1 MKVRRPS
8 KRGPSPFF
16 LFFVFVVLIL
26 SILPYYRTVYAME
39 LFSLGNGLQY
49 VFQQRKDTGVVAL
62 QIWVKAGSKYED
74 QKIAGITHF
83 IEHLIFKG
91 TEKVKANEMASRIE
105 SLGGVVNAYTSYD
118 NTVYH
123 IIVPSRAFEE
133 GFELLVDAVRNPA
146 FPEEE
151 IEKERK
157 VVLEEIKMG
166 EDDPQR
172 KLFKE
177 LFSTSYREHPYGRP
191 IIGYEDTVKSINRDE
206 ILNYFKKYYVPDNMA
221 IVIAGDFDPKT
232 ADVLIK
238 KHFYEKNIQSKT
250 TGIDNI
256 NKNSF
261 ETDEDGKDSKKK
273 SDVNENIIERN
284 VKESYLAIAYRI
296 PSIVDKDTPALE
308 VLGTILG
315 EGESSR
321 LQERLKY
328 KKGIVTNSATYLFTP
343 KEEGLF
349 VIFST
354 LKEKDYKTTVKAID
368 EELIRIMT
376 EGVTEWEMTK
386 AKNMIKASFVYA
398 AETVQGI
405 ARQLGN
411 YQTLTGD
418 PLFVEKFLSDVDQV
432 SVDDIKN
439 MLQKYMIGQNK
450 TIVALLPKR
459 VSNPHKFQLE
469 NGLTMLVNKNQAS
482 PSFAFMIGFV
492 GGLKEEPQG
501 KNGIFNALS
510 KMLLRGT
517 KDKSAN
523 AIAKEIDMLAG
534 NMDAFNG
541 KNIFGLSGKFLS
553 KDIKKVLGLLKEVL
567 TSTVFR
573 EEELKTVK
581 GEILSEIRQRD
592 DDPIRNTFIRFNE
605 TLYKGH
611 PYSRDPVGNE
621 ADIENLKLN
630 DIEEYYKNY
639 VSPSNAVLA
648 ISGDVDEKEL
658 KAMFENLFFQWKGR
672 SNPLKKLPPV
682 ATPEKHVV
690 ITKDIMQSHL
700 IFGFAGP
707 GIIDEDRYA
716 VEVMDAI
723 LSGMGGRI
731 HRVLREEN
739 PYAYALTF
747 FNQMIY
753 ETGGMGIYI
762 GTDKKLVKE
771 VEKISCAEIEK
782 IVKDGFTDTEV
793 ENAKNHIIGTHYIR
807 MQSNGPISSSMCL
820 DVMYGL
826 RPDHF
831 KMWPKLIE
839 KVTKDDVNK
848 VAKKYLL
855 LDKMVRVTVGG
866 N

>member
-1 MKVRRPS
+1 
-8 KRGPSPFF
+8 
-16 LFFVFVVLIL
+16 
-26 SILPYYRTVYAME
+26 ME
-39 LFSLGNGLQY
+39 LFSLENGIQY
-49 VFQQRKDTGVVAL
+49 IFQQRKDTGVVAL
-62 QIWVKAGSKYED
+62 QVWVKAGSKYED
-74 QKIAGITHF
+74 QNIAGITHF

-105 SLGGVVNAYTSYD
+105 SLGGVINAYTSYD

-123 IIVPSRAFEE
+123 IIVPSKAFEE
-133 GFELLVDAVRNPA
+133 GFGLLVDAVTNPA

-191 IIGYEDTVKSINRDE
+191 IIGYEDTVKRISRDE
-206 ILNYFKKYYVPDNMA
+206 ILHYFRRYYTPDNMA
-221 IVIAGDFDPKT
+221 IVIAGDFDPKR
-232 ADVLIK
+232 ADLLIK
-238 KHFYEKNIQSKT
+238 KHFQ
-250 TGIDNI
+250 D
-256 NKNSF
+256 KNSRKKTAGQDNVNKDLLKTK
-261 ETDEDGKDSKKK
+261 EVRGDSKRQG
-273 SDVNENIIERN
+273 NENIIERN

-321 LQERLKY
+321 LQEQLKY
-328 KKGIVTNSATYLFTP
+328 KKGIVTNSSTYLFTP

-354 LKEKDYKTTVKAID
+354 LKEKDYKQTVKAID
-368 EELIRIMT
+368 DELLRMMT

-418 PLFVEKFLSDVDQV
+418 PLFVEKFLLDVDRV
-432 SVDDIKN
+432 SMDDIKN
-439 MLQKYMIGQNK
+439 MLQKYMIGKDK

-459 VSNPHKFQLE
+459 VSNPHTFRLE

-482 PSFAFMIGFV
+482 PSFAFMMGFV

-534 NMDAFNG
+534 DMGAFNG

-553 KDIKKVLGLLKEVL
+553 KDIKEVLSLLKEVL

-573 EEELKTVK
+573 EDELKTVK

-592 DDPIRNTFIRFNE
+592 DDPVRHTFIRFNE
-605 TLYKGH
+605 TLYDGH
-611 PYSRDPVGNE
+611 PYSKDPVGSE
-621 ADIENLKLN
+621 TDIENLKLN
-630 DIEEYYKNY
+630 DVEEYYKNY

-648 ISGDVDEKEL
+648 ISGDVNEKEL
-658 KAMFENLFFQWKGR
+658 KAIFENLFSQWKGR
-672 SNPLKKLPPV
+672 SNPLKKLPPA
-682 ATPEKHVV
+682 ATSGKDVI

-707 GIIDEDRYA
+707 GLTDEDRYA
-716 VEVMDAI
+716 AEVMDAI

-747 FNQMIY
+747 FNQMVY

-771 VEKISCAEIEK
+771 VERISRAEIEK
-782 IVKDGFTDTEV
+782 IVKDGFTDSEV
-793 ENAKNHIIGTHYIR
+793 ENAKNHLIGTHYIR
-807 MQSNGPISSSMCL
+807 MQSNGSISSSMCL

-826 RPDHF
+826 RPDYF
-831 KMWPKLIE
+831 KIWPKLIE
-839 KVTKDDVNK
+839 KVTKEDVNRI
-848 VAKKYLL
+848 AKKYLL
-855 LDKMVRVTVGG
+855 IDKMVRITVGG
-866 N
+866 K